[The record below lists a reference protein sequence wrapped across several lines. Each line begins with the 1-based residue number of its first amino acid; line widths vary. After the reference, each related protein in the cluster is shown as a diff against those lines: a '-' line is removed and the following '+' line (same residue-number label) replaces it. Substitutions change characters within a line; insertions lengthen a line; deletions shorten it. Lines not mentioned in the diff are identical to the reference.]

1 MTHAPVTPA
10 SADTFGRHDA
20 YKYIHKG
27 LRLAQCQMLAQ
38 LGQAD
43 FAGEGAANLLT
54 ELRVLMAFGAA
65 HIAHEETH
73 VHVHLNA
80 REVSAT
86 ADLDHQHAEHRL
98 SFARLE
104 ALIEQVEIADIRDKA
119 AAGHR
124 LYLAYALFI
133 AHDFAHMNEEETLNN
148 DRLWRLFSDEQ
159 IIAMERAIVASMA
172 PEKAMY
178 SMRLMLPALS
188 RDERATFLT
197 AIRPGVPAEAF
208 SAMIEHVARPNLA
221 PADFADLSR
230 RLGLNVS
237 AAA

>member
-27 LRLAQCQMLAQ
+27 LRMAQCQMLVQ

-43 FAGEGAANLLT
+43 FAAEGAADLLA
-54 ELRVLMAFGAA
+54 ELRALMAFGAL
-65 HIAHEETH
+65 HIGHEETH
-73 VHVHLNA
+73 VHVHLND
-80 REVSAT
+80 REPSSTEA
-86 ADLDHQHAEHRL
+86 LDRDHAEHRQ

-104 ALIEQVEIADIRDKA
+104 ALIEQVEIAALHDKA

-124 LYLAYALFI
+124 LYLVYALFI
-133 AHDFAHMNEEETLNN
+133 AHDFEHMNEEETVNN
-148 DRLWRLFSDEQ
+148 DRLWRLFNDDQ
-159 IIAMERAIVASMA
+159 IIAMERSIVASLS
-172 PEKAMY
+172 PEKAMF

-188 RDERATFLT
+188 RDERAGFLT

-208 SAMIEHVARPNLA
+208 TAMIEHVARPNLA
-221 PADFADLSR
+221 PADFADLR
-230 RLGLNVS
+230 DRLGMTLS
-237 AAA
+237 AVA